1 MSMKSSIISLYNIKE
16 VMILGDFM
24 ENLKIQKEYV
34 TQRPF
39 LTLNERLDALKK
51 LKDAIITNEEDI
63 LHALFLDLH
72 KSPFEAYTT
81 EIGYILKNI
90 NYAMK
95 HLKSWM
101 KTKKVKTPFFLV
113 GAKSHVSYIP
123 YGHVLLIGPYN
134 YPFQLVMEPLIGAI
148 SAGNVVTIKPSE
160 LTPHTEAL
168 IKKIISDVFD
178 PTYISVITGG
188 VEVTQEILKHPFDYI
203 FFTGSTRVGQIVY
216 EQAAKHLTPVTLE
229 LGGKSP
235 VIVDNTANITLA
247 AKRIVYGKMLNAGQT
262 CIAPDFIYVD
272 VKIKDRL
279 IKEMIKAIDL
289 FSTNPL
295 DSAKIVTENHI
306 KRLKTLIDP
315 KKVVYQGSFETSKV
329 KPYILSDIGFDD
341 AVMKEEIFGPI
352 IPIITFNSLDEVI
365 TNLKTLSKPL
375 ALYMFSE
382 SKAHISYVFDRVS
395 FGGGAINDTILHIT
409 NQHLPFGGIGSSGIG
424 SYTGK
429 YSFYTFSHARGVM
442 KSSTKIDLGIAYP
455 PYTEKKLAFVKKAL
469 K

>member
-1 MSMKSSIISLYNIKE
+1 MDILNKQKAYVKE
-16 VMILGDFM
+16 
-24 ENLKIQKEYV
+24 
-34 TQRPF
+34 TPF
-39 LTLNERLDALKK
+39 LSLDKRLKALHTLKK
-51 LKDAIITNEEDI
+51 AVISHEEDI
-63 LHALFLDLH
+63 LKALYLDLH
-72 KSPFEAYTT
+72 KSQFEAYTT

-90 NYAMK
+90 NYAIK
-95 HLKSWM
+95 HLKTWM
-101 KTKKVKTPFFLV
+101 KDKKVKTPIFLV

-168 IKKIISDVFD
+168 IKKMISEAFD

-235 VIVDNTANITLA
+235 VIVDDTANLKLA

-272 VKIKDRL
+272 SKIKDRL
-279 IKEMIKAIDL
+279 IKEMIKAIEA

-295 DSAKIVTENHI
+295 DSAKIVSETHV
-306 KRLKTLIDP
+306 KRLETLINP
-315 KKVVYQGSFETSKV
+315 KKVVYEGSFEMSKV
-329 KPYILSDIGFDD
+329 KPYILSDVSFDD
-341 AVMKEEIFGPI
+341 LVMRSEIFGPI
-352 IPIITFNSLDEVI
+352 LPVISFQSLDEVI
-365 TNLKTLSKPL
+365 TNLKNFSKPL

-409 NQHLPFGGIGSSGIG
+409 NQHLPFGGIGESGMG
-424 SYTGK
+424 AYTGK

>member
-1 MSMKSSIISLYNIKE
+1 
-16 VMILGDFM
+16 
-24 ENLKIQKEYV
+24 
-34 TQRPF
+34 
-39 LTLNERLDALKK
+39 
-51 LKDAIITNEEDI
+51 
-63 LHALFLDLH
+63 
-72 KSPFEAYTT
+72 
-81 EIGYILKNI
+81 
-90 NYAMK
+90 
-95 HLKSWM
+95 M

-168 IKKIISDVFD
+168 IKKIISEVFD

-235 VIVDNTANITLA
+235 VIVDDTANITLA

-272 VKIKDRL
+272 VKMKDRL

-295 DSAKIVTENHI
+295 DSAKIVSENHV
-306 KRLKTLIDP
+306 KRLDNLINP
-315 KKVVYQGSFETSKV
+315 KKVVYEGSFETSKV
-329 KPYILSDIGFDD
+329 KPYILSDVSFDD
-341 AVMKEEIFGPI
+341 LVMRSEIFGPI
-352 IPIITFNSLDEVI
+352 LPVITFNSLDEVI
-365 TNLKTLSKPL
+365 TNLKNFSKPL

-382 SKAHISYVFDRVS
+382 SKSHISYVFDHVS

-409 NQHLPFGGIGSSGIG
+409 NQHLPFGGIGESGIG

-442 KSSTKIDLGIAYP
+442 KSSTKIDFGIAYP
-455 PYTEKKLAFVKKAL
+455 PYTEKKFAFVKKAL

>member
-16 VMILGDFM
+16 VMILGDYM
-24 ENLKIQKEYV
+24 EILKIQKESV

-51 LKDAIITNEEDI
+51 LKDAIITNEKDI

-168 IKKIISDVFD
+168 IKKIISEVFD

-235 VIVDNTANITLA
+235 VIVDDTANITLA

-272 VKIKDRL
+272 VKMKDRL

-295 DSAKIVTENHI
+295 DSAKIVSENHV
-306 KRLKTLIDP
+306 KRLDNLINP
-315 KKVVYQGSFETSKV
+315 KKVVYEGSFETSKV
-329 KPYILSDIGFDD
+329 KPYILSDVSFDD
-341 AVMKEEIFGPI
+341 LVMRSEIFGPI
-352 IPIITFNSLDEVI
+352 LPVITFNSLDEVI
-365 TNLKTLSKPL
+365 TNLKNFSKPL

-382 SKAHISYVFDRVS
+382 SKSHISYVFDHVS

-409 NQHLPFGGIGSSGIG
+409 NQHLPFGGIGESGIG

-442 KSSTKIDLGIAYP
+442 KSSTKIDFGIAYP
-455 PYTEKKLAFVKKAL
+455 PYTEKKFAFVKKAL

>member
-1 MSMKSSIISLYNIKE
+1 MKSSIISLYNIKE
-16 VMILGDFM
+16 VMSLGDYM
-24 ENLKIQKEYV
+24 EILKLQKESV

-51 LKDAIITNEEDI
+51 LKDAIITNEKEI

-168 IKKIISDVFD
+168 IKKIISEVFD

-235 VIVDNTANITLA
+235 VIVDDTANITLA

-272 VKIKDRL
+272 VKMKDRL

-295 DSAKIVTENHI
+295 DSAKIVSENHV
-306 KRLKTLIDP
+306 KRLDNLINP
-315 KKVVYQGSFETSKV
+315 KKVVYEGSFETSKV
-329 KPYILSDIGFDD
+329 KPYILSDVSFDD
-341 AVMKEEIFGPI
+341 LVMRSEIFGPI
-352 IPIITFNSLDEVI
+352 LPVITFNSLDEVI
-365 TNLKTLSKPL
+365 TNLKNFSKPL

-382 SKAHISYVFDRVS
+382 SKSHISYVFDHVS

-409 NQHLPFGGIGSSGIG
+409 NQHLPFGGIGESGIG

-442 KSSTKIDLGIAYP
+442 KSSTKIDFGIAYP
-455 PYTEKKLAFVKKAL
+455 PYTEKKFAFVKKAL

>member
-1 MSMKSSIISLYNIKE
+1 MMD
-16 VMILGDFM
+16 IL
-24 ENLKIQKEYV
+24 NKQKQYV
-34 TQRPF
+34 INQPF
-39 LTLNERLDALKK
+39 LSLQDRLDALNK
-51 LKDAIITNEEDI
+51 LKKAVISHEKEI
-63 LHALFLDLH
+63 LKALYLDLH
-72 KSPFEAYTT
+72 KSAFEAYTT

-90 NYAMK
+90 NFAIK

-101 KTKKVKTPFFLV
+101 KNKKVKTPFFLI

-123 YGHVLLIGPYN
+123 YGHVLIIGPYN

-168 IKKIISDVFD
+168 IKKMMSDVFE
-178 PTYISVITGG
+178 PEYISVITGG

-216 EQAAKHLTPVTLE
+216 EQASKHLTPVTLE

-235 VIVDNTANITLA
+235 VIVDDTANITLA

-262 CIAPDFIYVD
+262 CIAPDFVYVD
-272 VKIKDRL
+272 FKMKDRL
-279 IKEMIKAIDL
+279 IKEMIIAIDA

-295 DSAKIVTENHI
+295 DSAKIVSEHHV
-306 KRLKTLIDP
+306 KRLKTLIDT
-315 KKVVYQGSFETSKV
+315 KKVVYEGSFETSKV
-329 KPYILSDIGFDD
+329 KPYILSDVSFDD
-341 AVMKEEIFGPI
+341 LVMREEIFGPI
-352 IPIITFNSLDEVI
+352 LPVITFQSLDEVI
-365 TNLKTLSKPL
+365 TNVKMFSKPL
-375 ALYMFSE
+375 ALYVFSE
-382 SKAHISYVFDRVS
+382 SKANISYVFDRIP

-409 NQHLPFGGIGSSGIG
+409 NEHLPFGGIGSSGMG

-455 PYTEKKLAFVKKAL
+455 PYTEKKLRFVKKAL